1 MEYVFAACLVRL
13 MLSMC
18 EATVPMQVFCKTYV
32 LILLY
37 IGYFVLT
44 MTFTDTAA
52 DKDDTVTDKGDL

>member
-1 MEYVFAACLVRL
+1 

-18 EATVPMQVFCKTYV
+18 EGTVPMQVFCKTYV